1 MRRHVR
7 KVAVLG
13 SGVMGSAIAA
23 HFANAGI
30 PSLVLDIV
38 PRELTEDEK
47 RAGLSL
53 SDRKVRDR
61 IARESVL
68 ALAKTRPSPLF
79 SPTRAGL
86 IRTGNLE
93 DDLPLLAEADW
104 VIEVV
109 REDMAIKKKVLPQA
123 AKHLRE
129 DAVLSS
135 NTSGL
140 SLVEMAS
147 CLPESVRPRFL
158 GTHFFNPP
166 RYMRL
171 LELIPTPDT
180 APDVLEQISEFARL
194 RLGKGIVPAK
204 DTPNFIANRIGLH
217 AIMVTLRVMQE
228 MKLTVEEV
236 DALTGPLM
244 ARPKTATFRLADLV
258 GLDTLLYV
266 ARNTQPLIPDDEGRD
281 VFDAPEF
288 LEKMV
293 EGGQLGL
300 KSGAGF
306 YRKIRKPKK
315 MILTF
320 DLEDGKYREPL
331 RPDFPELAQV
341 KRQDTPA
348 GRVKTLIGSSGR
360 GAEAAWKILAPT
372 LSYAAMRLGEIADTA
387 ATVDDALK
395 LGFNWEL
402 GPFEIWDAL
411 GFRETTERL
420 RADDYPLPGWIDTLY
435 ERGGQSLYQQEQ
447 GRLMS
452 PGGSAGKLA
461 PVPTDPRVIRFD
473 ALRAAAGEVRS
484 NASASLI
491 DLGDGLL
498 GLEFH
503 SKMNALDGDSIQMMM
518 AAADEAEARW
528 QGLVVANDGVNF
540 CAGANLMLLVQHARN
555 GDWTAIEQMVR
566 SFQDATN
573 RLEQCAVPVVVAPH
587 GMALGGGAEVVLSGN
602 AVRAAAESYI
612 GLVEVGAGLIPAGGG
627 CLRLYK
633 RQLAQL
639 ADEKQTYPALIN
651 TFQAIGMARVSTSA
665 EVARTLGYLRAQDGW
680 SMNRGYLVA
689 DAKEIA
695 LALARPGFA
704 APTPRRDLPVMGR
717 GGLAL
722 LASGLVNMAEGRFV
736 SEHDVRIGREL
747 ATVLSGGDVA
757 GPTTVSEQ
765 HILDLECESFLRLC
779 GEAKTHERMISLLET
794 GKPLRN

>member
-1 MRRHVR
+1 
-7 KVAVLG
+7 
-13 SGVMGSAIAA
+13 MGSAIAA
-23 HFANAGI
+23 HFANAGV

-38 PRELTEDEK
+38 PRELTEDEE

-53 SDRKVRDR
+53 KDRKVRDR
-61 IARESVL
+61 IARESVA
-68 ALAKTRPSPLF
+68 ALSKARPAPLF
-79 SPTRAGL
+79 SPSRAGL
-86 IRTGNLE
+86 IQVGNLE
-93 DDLPLLAEADW
+93 DDLHRLAEVDW

-123 AKHLRE
+123 AAHLQD

-140 SLVEMAS
+140 SLTEMAS
-147 CLPESVRPRFL
+147 SLPESVRPRFL

-171 LELIPTPDT
+171 LELIPTSDT
-180 APDVLEQISEFARL
+180 SPEVLEQISEFACV

-228 MKLTVEEV
+228 MDLTVEEV
-236 DALTGPLM
+236 DALTGPAM
-244 ARPKTATFRLADLV
+244 ARPKTGTFRLADLV

-266 ARNTQPLIPDDEGRD
+266 AKNTQPLIPNDEGRD

-293 EGGQLGL
+293 QAGQLGL

-306 YRKIRKPKK
+306 YRKVSHPKK
-315 MILTF
+315 TILTF
-320 DLEDGKYREPL
+320 DSREGKYREPL
-331 RPDFPELAQV
+331 KPEFPELEGV
-341 KRQDTPA
+341 RRQETA
-348 GRVKTLIGSSGR
+348 GARVQALIEGEGR
-360 GAEAAWKILAPT
+360 GSQAAWKILAPT

-387 ATVDDALK
+387 ATLDDALK

-411 GFRETTERL
+411 GFRQTTERL
-420 RADDYPLPGWIDTLY
+420 RADGYALPAWVDAITD
-435 ERGGQSLYQQEQ
+435 GGGESLYREVQ

-452 PGGSAGKLA
+452 PAATTSGTA
-461 PVPTDPRVIRFD
+461 PVASDPREIRFD
-473 ALRAAAGEVRS
+473 SLRASRGEVKR
-484 NASASLI
+484 NGSASLI

-503 SKMNALDGDSIQMMM
+503 SKMNALDAESIEMMM
-518 AAADEAEARW
+518 AAADEAEAHW

-540 CAGANLMLLVQHARN
+540 CAGANLMLLVQHARS
-555 GDWTAIEQMVR
+555 GDWKAIEKMVR
-566 SFQDATN
+566 AFQGATD
-573 RLEQCAVPVVVAPH
+573 RLEQSAVPVVVAPH

-633 RQLAQL
+633 RQLGQL
-639 ADEKQTYPALIN
+639 PDEKEIYPALVN

-665 EVARTLGYLRAQDGW
+665 EVAQTLGFLRAQDGW
-680 SMNRGYLVA
+680 SMNRTHLVS
-689 DAKEIA
+689 DARQIA
-695 LALARPGFA
+695 LALSHTGFA
-704 APTPRRDLPVMGR
+704 APSPRRDLPVMGR

-722 LASGLVNMAEGRFV
+722 LASGLVNMAEGRFI

-747 ATVLSGGDVA
+747 ATILSGGDVA

-765 HILDLECESFLRLC
+765 HLLDLECESFLRLC